1 MRRFP
6 DGTIKEVVV
15 WNGENAL
22 QRRTILEQILKHLLQ
37 RHANISSELVT
48 TNMDNTLESQ
58 LIVKRYEVY
67 IIIMCL

>member
-6 DGTIKEVVV
+6 DGTIKEAVV

-48 TNMDNTLESQ
+48 TNMDNKLESQ

-67 IIIMCL
+67 IIMCL